1 VALTNAR
8 IVDGTGAAP
17 VERGTI
23 VIASGRITGV
33 GPATAVSV
41 PAGAQRIDAT
51 GKTIVP
57 GFVNA
62 HGHLNA
68 GRGGAMP
75 LGDTLVRQ
83 LKTYASYG
91 VTSVVT
97 LGAGEADEL
106 EGIRLM
112 QEQDRPGLD
121 RARLY
126 TAGQNAEGRTPE
138 EARQSVERLAALKA
152 HAVKFHINGTP
163 NDMAEATWNAIVDES
178 TRRGLPTAV
187 HIFYLKDAAAAVDK
201 GVNVIAHSVRD
212 QDVDAALTASL
223 IRRNV
228 GYVPTLTRDLSVFV
242 YETTPAFLKDPF
254 FLRGSALYGGQV
266 PALTSPQNQERV
278 RQNPTTATIRKALA
292 QAERNLKRL
301 SDSGVTI
308 AMGTDSGAGA
318 GRWQG
323 YFEHV
328 EMEMMRTAGL
338 SPMQVLVAS
347 TRNAATIFGLTQV
360 GTLQPG
366 RWADLV
372 VLSANPL
379 DDVRN
384 TRAIDSVWIAGV
396 RLADVTPA
404 SQSR

>member
-1 VALTNAR
+1 
-8 IVDGTGAAP
+8 
-17 VERGTI
+17 
-23 VIASGRITGV
+23 
-33 GPATAVSV
+33 
-41 PAGAQRIDAT
+41 
-51 GKTIVP
+51 
-57 GFVNA
+57 
-62 HGHLNA
+62 
-68 GRGGAMP
+68 
-75 LGDTLVRQ
+75 
-83 LKTYASYG
+83 
-91 VTSVVT
+91 
-97 LGAGEADEL
+97 
-106 EGIRLM
+106 
-112 QEQDRPGLD
+112 
-121 RARLY
+121 
-126 TAGQNAEGRTPE
+126 
-138 EARQSVERLAALKA
+138 
-152 HAVKFHINGTP
+152 
-163 NDMAEATWNAIVDES
+163 
-178 TRRGLPTAV
+178 
-187 HIFYLKDAAAAVDK
+187 
-201 GVNVIAHSVRD
+201 
-212 QDVDAALTASL
+212 LTASL

-242 YETTPAFLKDPF
+242 YETTPAFLNDPF